1 MSKNSTSS
9 RTIKIFLVDD
19 HPLVRDMLSR
29 LIHEEADLE
38 VCGWADNTNEAK
50 SAIERLKPDIV
61 IIDIG
66 LRGKSGLEL
75 TTFLIDQDPETLI
88 LILSMHDE
96 TVYANRA
103 LKAGAR
109 GYVSKRETSE
119 TVIQAIRRILSGGMY
134 ISESLAQALAFD
146 IGRNRKRVL
155 ADDVELLS
163 DRELEVFRLLAKGR
177 ETPQI
182 AVDLS
187 VSVKTVQTYCA
198 RIKEKLNL
206 QTSTE
211 LLQAATRWLD
221 AQNAG

>member
-1 MSKNSTSS
+1 MTKNSTLS
-9 RTIKIFLVDD
+9 RKIRIFLVDD

-29 LIHEEADLE
+29 LIHEETDLE

-50 SAIERLKPDIV
+50 SAIERLKPDII

-75 TTFLIDQDPETLI
+75 TSFLIDQNPEALI
-88 LILSMHDE
+88 LVLSMHDE

-119 TVIQAIRRILSGGMY
+119 TVIQAIRRVLSGGMY

-177 ETPQI
+177 ETPKI
-182 AVDLS
+182 AEDLS

-206 QTSTE
+206 QNSTE

>member
-1 MSKNSTSS
+1 
-9 RTIKIFLVDD
+9 
-19 HPLVRDMLSR
+19 
-29 LIHEEADLE
+29 
-38 VCGWADNTNEAK
+38 
-50 SAIERLKPDIV
+50 
-61 IIDIG
+61 
-66 LRGKSGLEL
+66 
-75 TTFLIDQDPETLI
+75 
-88 LILSMHDE
+88 MHDE

-206 QTSTE
+206 QNSTE